1 MAGAAGGA
9 SRHARRRGCCV
20 AGAVGL
26 AAPST
31 GEGKSAMGD
40 GKTSM
45 AGLAGPAAAA
55 AGTTQVPPSSEELHG
70 EFTEHMMDTEAVLA
84 RFGASFNL
92 EDPKASAGLTQG
104 EATRRLGVYGRNVLT
119 PPYKKPE
126 WLRFLEKFADRFV
139 LLLLLAGTLSM
150 AMTGQDIVNL
160 YLGIILNV
168 VCIVSCFL
176 SYREEGKVSALMDT
190 FKKMLPTKSKV
201 IRDGSVKEIPADE
214 LVVGDICLIGA
225 GDQVPAD
232 CRLLTAVNLR
242 VECSSLTGESEPITL
257 NTNTCVKE
265 HAPANEAVNVAFS
278 SSLVI
283 EGTAMGVVVRTSDQT
298 LLGKIASVASKVEKG
313 KTTLEVEVDRLVN
326 FITVL
331 SLVMATV
338 VFAGSMLQGNDFS
351 FSFINGFVV
360 IIIAN
365 VPQGLQLTVM
375 VALNV
380 SGRKL
385 AAKNVYVKSLKTVE
399 TLGSASCIC
408 TDKTGTLT
416 QNIMS
421 ACHLWVG
428 GQVLH
433 ANQLTMGE
441 SSRIHFARN
450 KDLKLI
456 TNIAAICN
464 KAAYNDPDFTLF
476 DAATAGLTKMDV
488 AKLSSSDLRADG
500 TIAAV
505 SKGGSQSRITP
516 NGGGVAITM
525 AAGVNKGSESRLTV
539 GAGAAGAGSFVRVG
553 GKRPSLMRVN
563 NGYGSTRG
571 VNAPVGGQPQQG
583 INLLAELQA
592 GGTGGLSP
600 RASDLGGARRVSVQ
614 RRQSTLGGMGGKGAL
629 SETIEA
635 AARPDDA
642 TVPTTGD
649 ASDVGIMKF
658 CDKINPI
665 SDTRSKFVVL
675 CEQPFNSTNK
685 YSACI
690 IRPEEEDE
698 DQRRILW
705 LKGAPEI
712 VLKMCTSHS
721 LGGQVKP
728 KDGDFQE
735 HYDDA
740 YKSFAKQGER
750 VLGFAMMRI
759 DAAQFPPAF
768 DRSYKPGQDGQWPVL
783 QGLTF
788 VGLLSLVDPPR
799 IGVKEAVQTCRRAG
813 VKVIMVTGDHPLTG
827 GAIARK
833 VGIIGEFYTAEEVA
847 EAQGVKVENV
857 DQDQVG
863 AIVVHGHQLFGKDQ
877 AYWDFVLSHNEIV
890 FARTTPEQKL
900 EIVKNCQRLGEVV
913 AVTGDGVNDAPAL
926 RQADIGIAMGTVGS
940 DVSRDAANVVLVTND
955 WSTIVH
961 GIEEGR
967 VIFENLVKSIA
978 YTLSHLL
985 AEVVPSV
992 LALLIGF
999 PFLISSLLV
1008 LMIDLG
1014 TEMCPAISLS
1024 YEPAENGLMLRPPRD
1039 MVRDRLVSRNLLL
1052 YSYML
1057 AGMLE
1062 AAVSFLAAFL
1072 VFHKYGIGMWQ
1083 LPFSFSQKSDSLWS
1097 AVSPPLNI
1105 SSGRCVDP
1113 SSGALSPAPCSYSG
1127 AQQVTINDEVHAAYF
1142 IGLVGSQVMHIWVL
1156 RSRYVPSWEILHS
1169 NIVCQYGVVI
1179 EIFIMTFIVY
1189 MPFTQKFFTTQA
1201 PYPLV
1206 WVCPIIFAA
1215 VIWPFVDGR
1224 KVWARMHPGGK
1235 VDRWLSW

>member
-1 MAGAAGGA
+1 MRACVVEGGGWVEEMEA
-9 SRHARRRGCCV
+9 
-20 AGAVGL
+20 
-26 AAPST
+26 
-31 GEGKSAMGD
+31 
-40 GKTSM
+40 KTSM
-45 AGLAGPAAAA
+45 AELAGPAAG
-55 AGTTQVPPSSEELHG
+55 GTCAVPPTSEELHG
-70 EFTEHMMDTEAVLA
+70 EFTEHMMDMDAVLT
-84 RFGASFNL
+84 RFGASFNH
-92 EDPKASAGLTQG
+92 EDPKASQGLTQA

-126 WLRFLEKFADRFV
+126 WLRFAEKFADRFV
-139 LLLLLAGTLSM
+139 MLLLLAGTLSM
-150 AMTGQDIVNL
+150 AMAGQDVINL
-160 YLGIILNV
+160 YLGIILYV
-168 VCIVSCFL
+168 VCFVSCFL

-232 CRLLTAVNLR
+232 IRLLTTTNMR
-242 VECSSLTGESEPITL
+242 VECSSLTGESDAITL
-257 NTNTCVKE
+257 NTKTCVKE

-313 KTTLEVEVDRLVN
+313 KTTLELEVDRLVN
-326 FITVL
+326 FVTVL

-338 VFAGSMLQGNDFS
+338 VFAGSMIQGNDFA

-450 KDLKLI
+450 KDLKLM

-476 DAATAGLTKMDV
+476 DAATAGVTKMDV

-505 SKGGSQSRITP
+505 SKGSQSKITP
-516 NGGGVAITM
+516 NVSGAVTAPG
-525 AAGVNKGSESRLTV
+525 KGSESRLTI
-539 GAGAAGAGSFVRVG
+539 GAGNSSFVRVG

-571 VNAPVGGQPQQG
+571 INAPGQPQQG

-592 GGTGGLSP
+592 GGTGGLAA
-600 RASDLGGARRVSVQ
+600 RGSDLSARRGSIQ
-614 RRQSTLGGMGGKGAL
+614 RPTAVT
-629 SETIEA
+629 EAIE
-635 AARPDDA
+635 RPDEA
-642 TVPTTGD
+642 TVSTTGD

-685 YSACI
+685 FSSCI
-690 IRPEEEDE
+690 IRPEEEDP
-698 DQRRILW
+698 DQRRIFW

-712 VLKMCTSHS
+712 VLKMCTSHTV
-721 LGGQVKP
+721 GGQIKP
-728 KDGDFQE
+728 NDSDFQE

-759 DAAQFPPAF
+759 NAEQFPPSF
-768 DRSYKPGQDGQWPVL
+768 DRSYKPGQEGQWPVL

-847 EAQGVKVENV
+847 EAQGIKIESV
-857 DQDQVG
+857 DHDQVG

-955 WSTIVH
+955 WATIVH

-1024 YEPAENGLMLRPPRD
+1024 YEPPENGLMLRPPRD

-1052 YSYML
+1052 YSYMQ
-1057 AGMLE
+1057 AGLLE
-1062 AAVSFLAAFL
+1062 AAVSFLAAFF
-1072 VFHKYGIGMWQ
+1072 VFHKYGIGMSQ
-1083 LPFSFSQKSDSLWS
+1083 LPFSFSQKSDSYWS
-1097 AVSPPLNI
+1097 AKSPLLNI
-1105 SSGRCVDP
+1105 SSGYCVNP
-1113 SSGALSPAPCSYSG
+1113 STGGTWPAPCGYDG
-1127 AQQVTINDEVHAAYF
+1127 EQQVLINDEVHAAYF
-1142 IGLVGSQVMHIWVL
+1142 VGLVGSQVMHIWVL
-1156 RSRYVPSWEILHS
+1156 RSRYVPSWEISHS

-1206 WVCPIIFAA
+1206 WICPVIFAA
-1215 VIWPFVDGR
+1215 LIWPFVDGR